1 MMKNNSLK
9 VIGSVLG
16 LGTFLMIAPSLV
28 AAEESESTIPSININ
43 LLSQDNKHA
52 GILDV
57 KVSDLII
64 IDNIDV
70 KIPNV
75 EENAEELAHVSITNE
90 EIGTI
95 EANVLTKTETV
106 ASNEQAVVDIGI
118 QDIPIVNKVDLE
130 ILKQVENTSTDSSS
144 NESALVDVAI
154 EDLIV
159 TESVDV
165 EVLKQVENTSTES
178 TSSESALVDVA
189 VEDLIVTENV
199 DVEVLKTVENT
210 STNSFSNEST
220 LVDVAIEDLIVTDR
234 VEISVLD
241 SENFMKDENKKETQK
256 GVHLKL
262 SNLPLL
268 GTLHVGVLENQ
279 FVKKNQNQQKDSSL
293 VTIGLGEESSLSN
306 SLIDKVE
313 LNVLENSQISS
324 KNLQAEKSA
333 VVGLELN
340 DTSLGDFSTYVLL
353 SESTMDK
360 GYRTNNSGLLEVNTD
375 DLLLLEDI
383 HLGVLDR
390 HVDEGEEAFSSSE
403 GLLQLDLIADLTD
416 EISIDVL
423 TNDEFTNN
431 SGTYQNG
438 KTISIG
444 LKNDLVGEINVDILP
459 TENSVAA
466 TPTNPIPPM
475 EDVVEGVKDNEGE
488 GGTSGEVI
496 TEEIPVVEDTP
507 TVEDNPVAEIDLV
520 TENNLVINKDE
531 NSADEQNAPNDEGI
545 IVVEEEGSDSSANT
559 LIPNPNLIADGDDE
573 ILTEEKTTEDDETS
587 LGANF
592 FNNDGNFF
600 NGSSLP
606 QTGGFFTGIMLLVI
620 ALSLL
625 SGGWTIRKIA

>member
-9 VIGSVLG
+9 IIGSILG

-43 LLSQDNKHA
+43 LLSQDKEHA

-118 QDIPIVNKVDLE
+118 QDIPIVNKVDVE

-159 TESVDV
+159 TENVDV
-165 EVLKQVENTSTES
+165 EVLKQ
-178 TSSESALVDVA
+178 
-189 VEDLIVTENV
+189 
-199 DVEVLKTVENT
+199 VENT

-241 SENFMKDENKKETQK
+241 SENFMKDENKKENQK

-268 GTLHVGVLENQ
+268 GTLHVGVLENNQ

-340 DTSLGDFSTYVLL
+340 DTSLGDLSTYVLL

-360 GYRTNNSGLLEVNTD
+360 GNRTNNSGLLEVNTD

-390 HVDEGEEAFSSSE
+390 HVDEGEKAFSLSE
-403 GLLQLDLIADLTD
+403 GLLQLDLISDLTD

-475 EDVVEGVKDNEGE
+475 EDVVEEVEGNEGE
-488 GGTSGEVI
+488 DGSS
-496 TEEIPVVEDTP
+496 EEIITDHI
-507 TVEDNPVAEIDLV
+507 PVAENDLV
-520 TENNLVINKDE
+520 TENNPVINEDE
-531 NSADEQNAPNDEGI
+531 DSADEQNAPNDEGI

-559 LIPNPNLIADGDDE
+559 LIPNTNLIADGDDE
-573 ILTEEKTTEDDETS
+573 ILTEEKITEDDETS

>member
-189 VEDLIVTENV
+189 VEDLIVT
-199 DVEVLKTVENT
+199 
-210 STNSFSNEST
+210 
-220 LVDVAIEDLIVTDR
+220 DR

-360 GYRTNNSGLLEVNTD
+360 GNRTNNSGLLEVNTD

>member
-340 DTSLGDFSTYVLL
+340 DTSLGDLSTYVLL

-360 GYRTNNSGLLEVNTD
+360 GNRTNNSGLLEVNTD

-390 HVDEGEEAFSSSE
+390 HVGEGEEAFSSSE

-459 TENSVAA
+459 IENSVAA

-496 TEEIPVVEDTP
+496 KEEIPVVEDTP

>member
-9 VIGSVLG
+9 IIGSILG

-43 LLSQDNKHA
+43 LLSQDNEHA

-118 QDIPIVNKVDLE
+118 QDIPIVNKVDVE

-159 TESVDV
+159 TENVDV
-165 EVLKQVENTSTES
+165 EVLKQVENTSTDS

-189 VEDLIVTENV
+189 IEDLIVTENV
-199 DVEVLKTVENT
+199 DVEVLKQVENT
-210 STNSFSNEST
+210 STDSFSNEST

-241 SENFMKDENKKETQK
+241 SENFMKGENKKETQK

-268 GTLHVGVLENQ
+268 GTLHVGVLENK

-340 DTSLGDFSTYVLL
+340 DTSLGDLSTYVLL

-360 GYRTNNSGLLEVNTD
+360 GNRTNNSGLLEVNTD

-390 HVDEGEEAFSSSE
+390 HVDEGEEAFSLSE
-403 GLLQLDLIADLTD
+403 GLLQLDLISDLTD

-431 SGTYQNG
+431 TGTYQNG

-459 TENSVAA
+459 TENFVAA
-466 TPTNPIPPM
+466 TPINPMPPM
-475 EDVVEGVKDNEGE
+475 EDVVEEVEGNEGE
-488 GGTSGEVI
+488 DGSS
-496 TEEIPVVEDTP
+496 EEIITDHI
-507 TVEDNPVAEIDLV
+507 PVAENDLV
-520 TENNLVINKDE
+520 TENNPVINEDE
-531 NSADEQNAPNDEGI
+531 DSADEQNAPNDEGI

-573 ILTEEKTTEDDETS
+573 ILTEEKITEDDETS

>member
-43 LLSQDNKHA
+43 LLSQDNEHA

-106 ASNEQAVVDIGI
+106 APNEQAVVDIGI
-118 QDIPIVNKVDLE
+118 QDIPIVNKVDME

-159 TESVDV
+159 TENVDV
-165 EVLKQVENTSTES
+165 EVIKQVENTSTDS

-199 DVEVLKTVENT
+199 DVEVLKQVENT

-313 LNVLENSQISS
+313 LNVLGNSQISS

-340 DTSLGDFSTYVLL
+340 DTSLGDLSTYVLL

-360 GYRTNNSGLLEVNTD
+360 GNRTNNSGLLEVNTD

-390 HVDEGEEAFSSSE
+390 HVDEGEEAFSLSE
-403 GLLQLDLIADLTD
+403 GLLQLDLISDLTD

-459 TENSVAA
+459 TNSVAA

-475 EDVVEGVKDNEGE
+475 EDVVEEVEGNEGE
-488 GGTSGEVI
+488 DGSS
-496 TEEIPVVEDTP
+496 EEIITDHI
-507 TVEDNPVAEIDLV
+507 PVAENDLV
-520 TENNLVINKDE
+520 TENNPVINEDE
-531 NSADEQNAPNDEGI
+531 DSADEQNAPNDQGI

-573 ILTEEKTTEDDETS
+573 ILTEEKITEDDETS